1 MKGGSPELVSEQ
13 DYSPKKQVKTCLSGS
28 GTTKQKLQQ
37 GGHFKGLSQAKK
49 AKNLVTGV
57 NGIICKVI

>member
-1 MKGGSPELVSEQ
+1 MSEQ
-13 DYSPKKQVKTCLSGS
+13 DCSPKKQVKTCLSGN

-57 NGIICKVI
+57 NGIFCKVI